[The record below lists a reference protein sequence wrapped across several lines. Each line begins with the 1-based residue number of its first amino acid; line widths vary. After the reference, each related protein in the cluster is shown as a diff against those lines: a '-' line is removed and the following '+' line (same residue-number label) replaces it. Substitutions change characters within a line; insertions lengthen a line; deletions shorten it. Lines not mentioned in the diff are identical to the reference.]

1 MLRRMRPAGARSSP
15 PTQISMGPRTLMSTW
30 WLIPS
35 AASSHLKATR
45 TGRCGPWLAHFQ
57 GDVGETLAAVGTLP
71 HEVSGSASSASR
83 MELQPELTAGF
94 VRRGSM
100 FIGEEK
106 ETGMRSRFRVVMAVL
121 FVLAVVSCGGDE
133 SSSQTTEESTPATAQ
148 DTEAPTQQA
157 GDEDGEDS
165 SGGEAGER
173 SAVISIDGEAT
184 SYVLDDVTYSNV
196 EGVEDL
202 TFETCDPDFFGS
214 GRFYA
219 IGYAVD
225 ADGEVLVN
233 DDGELAGIFTMDL
246 PPADWEETQRDAPE
260 FDVDLGEL
268 SVEIASPEEAAGGTM
283 DWTID
288 DTTASGTAVFVDFEN
303 TYTVDFE
310 IICEGSPTVEV
321 DDLPT
326 DDDSDGGNGGGL
338 PLAGAGVG
346 SFTADGESFDNVDV
360 YSCEP
365 FSFGSDPHPDDVS
378 VLAYLGGTSG
388 LEVEVSHS
396 EGFAVSDD
404 GEPAQFDQVTV
415 NVFYSRQ
422 GDSGLEQF
430 EGSAVNDAA
439 GGWVFFNRETGE
451 QFDLAEPP
459 YVRDGDRMTGSL
471 ASLQQSWPDE
481 GAATVDVTYDLE
493 IPSEV
498 NEEC

>member
-1 MLRRMRPAGARSSP
+1 
-15 PTQISMGPRTLMSTW
+15 MGSKSRVLMS
-30 WLIPS
+30 
-35 AASSHLKATR
+35 
-45 TGRCGPWLAHFQ
+45 
-57 GDVGETLAAVGTLP
+57 
-71 HEVSGSASSASR
+71 
-83 MELQPELTAGF
+83 
-94 VRRGSM
+94 
-100 FIGEEK
+100 
-106 ETGMRSRFRVVMAVL
+106 VL
-121 FVLAVVSCGGDE
+121 FLLTVVSCGGDG
-133 SSSQTTEESTPATAQ
+133 SSSETTGAASPTTVQ
-148 DTEAPTQQA
+148 DTDGDAEPTDQPTA
-157 GDEDGEDS
+157 GETDNAGE
-165 SGGEAGER
+165 GAGER
-173 SAVISIDGEAT
+173 SAVLTIDGEST
-184 SYVLDDVTYSNV
+184 SYTMNDITYSNV
-196 EGVEDL
+196 DGVEDL

-225 ADGEVLVN
+225 AEGEVLVN
-233 DDGELAGIFTMDL
+233 DDGELAGIFTLDL
-246 PPADWEETQRDAPE
+246 PPADWDETQRDAPE
-260 FDVDLGEL
+260 FDIDLGEL
-268 SVEIASPEEAAGGTM
+268 SIEIASPEEAAGGTM
-283 DWTID
+283 DWAID

-310 IICEGSPTVEV
+310 IVCEGSPTVEV

-326 DDDSDGGNGGGL
+326 DEDSDGGDGGGGL

-396 EGFAVSDD
+396 QSFEVSD
-404 GEPAQFDQVTV
+404 GEQVQFDQVTV

-430 EGSAVNDAA
+430 EGSAVSNAS
-439 GGWVFFNRETGE
+439 GGWFFFNRETGE
-451 QFDLAEPP
+451 QFDLADPP

-471 ASLQQSWPDE
+471 AGLQQSWPDE
-481 GAATVDVTYDLE
+481 GDATVDVTFDLE